1 MKKSLFMLLFVS
13 VLFITA
19 TANAATV
26 SKIEKNVLM
35 RQTESLD
42 LYIKDTYG
50 VKHKKGYIHPVAIIS
65 GYVANKIVATENYPV
80 KVVLKSPI
88 FPSCNITG
96 LAQGLLSSER
106 VYLAIKKITC
116 SGKSKNINGFANSYN
131 GKTGLIGKVIVR
143 SKKPYFA
150 VKQGTKITI
159 ILYTP

>member
-1 MKKSLFMLLFVS
+1 
-13 VLFITA
+13 
-19 TANAATV
+19 
-26 SKIEKNVLM
+26 M

-80 KVVLKSPI
+80 KAVFKSPI
-88 FPSCNITG
+88 FPTSCNMTG

-106 VYLAIKKITC
+106 VYLAINKITC

-131 GKTGLIGKVIVR
+131 GKIGLIGKVIVR

-150 VKQGTKITI
+150 IKQGTKITI

>member
-26 SKIEKNVLM
+26 GKIEKNVLM
-35 RQTESLD
+35 RPTESNVEA
-42 LYIKDTYG
+42 YMQATHI
-50 VKHKKGYIHPVAIIS
+50 AIIS
-65 GYVANKIVATENYPV
+65 GYVANKIVAPENHPV
-80 KVVLKSPI
+80 KVVLKSSILPNCFI
-88 FPSCNITG
+88 YAEAMGS
-96 LAQGLLSSER
+96 LSSER

-131 GKTGLIGKVIVR
+131 GKIGLIGKVIVR

-150 VKQGTKITI
+150 VKQGTKITMV
-159 ILYTP
+159 LFN